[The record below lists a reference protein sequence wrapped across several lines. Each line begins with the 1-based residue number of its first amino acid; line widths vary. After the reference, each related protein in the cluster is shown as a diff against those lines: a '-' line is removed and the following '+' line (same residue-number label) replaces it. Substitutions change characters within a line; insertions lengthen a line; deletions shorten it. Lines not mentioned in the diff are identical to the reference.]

1 MINANKMAAAPNTPR
16 MMNGRLSRAYANG
29 GGSEHWII
37 KTNKGQNCIN
47 GNTLSELGLIG

>member
-47 GNTLSELGLIG
+47 GYTLSELGLIG